1 MAAIDLFVT
10 LEGGEGA
17 GKTTHLAT
25 VAQWFGARGYDVVT
39 TREPGGTALGERIRT
54 LVLDRTLHM
63 VPDTELL
70 LMFAARAEHIA
81 RVVRPALAAGKAVIC
96 DRFIDASYAYQ
107 GGGRGIASERIR
119 ALEQWTLAGLVPTL
133 TLLFDVPVAEGMRR
147 AGARGE
153 LDRFERERSDFQE
166 RVRAAYRARAVAEPA
181 RIATIDAAQPLAAVT
196 QQIQTVLAGRW
207 P

>member
-1 MAAIDLFVT
+1 MASDIFVT

-25 VAQWFGARGYDVVT
+25 VAHWFAARGHNVVT
-39 TREPGGTALGERIRT
+39 TREPGGTALGERIRA
-54 LVLDRTLHM
+54 LLLDGTIDM
-63 VPDTELL
+63 VADTELL

-81 RVVRPALAAGKAVIC
+81 RVVRPALTAGKVVVC

-119 ALEQWTLAGLVPTL
+119 ALEHWTLAGLVPTL
-133 TLLFDVPVAEGMRR
+133 TFLFDVPVAEGMRR

-153 LDRFERERSDFQE
+153 LDRFERERADFQE
-166 RVRAAYRARAVAEPA
+166 RVRSGYRARAAAEPA
-181 RIATIDAAQPLAAVT
+181 RIATIDAAQSLAVVT
-196 QQIQTVLAGRW
+196 QQIETVLTRRW
-207 P
+207 S

>member
-1 MAAIDLFVT
+1 MASDIFIT

-25 VAQWFGARGYDVVT
+25 VTQWFEARGHSVVS
-39 TREPGGTALGERIRT
+39 TREPGGTALGERIRA
-54 LVLDRTLHM
+54 LLLDCAIDM
-63 VPDTELL
+63 AADTELL
-70 LMFAARAEHIA
+70 LLFAARAEHVA
-81 RVVRPALAAGKAVIC
+81 RVVRPALAAGKVVVC

-107 GGGRGIASERIR
+107 GGGRGIAAERIR
-119 ALEQWTLAGLVPTL
+119 VLEHWTLAGLAPTL

-153 LDRFERERSDFQE
+153 LDRFERERTDFQE
-166 RVRAAYRARAVAEPA
+166 RVRTGYRARAAAEPV
-181 RIATIDAAQPLAAVT
+181 RIATIDAAQSLASVT
-196 QQIQTVLAGRW
+196 QQIQAVLARRW